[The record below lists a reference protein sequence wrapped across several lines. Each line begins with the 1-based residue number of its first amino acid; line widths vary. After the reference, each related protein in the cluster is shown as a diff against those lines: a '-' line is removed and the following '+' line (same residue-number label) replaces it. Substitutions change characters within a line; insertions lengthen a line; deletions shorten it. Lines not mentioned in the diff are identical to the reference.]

1 MPIRK
6 GPIQAALGLWCAAAL
21 ACRTAPA
28 QGAAVT
34 QDSTAARVR
43 PVLSQA
49 LPKLDG
55 SQLKVTVVEVSYPP
69 GGSSKPHS
77 HPCEV
82 IGYVIQGALRFQVRG
97 GPDTVISA
105 GGSFYEPANSVHQ
118 VSANASRTE
127 PVKFLAYFTCDRD
140 TPLTVPPPAP

>member
-1 MPIRK
+1 MPLRTRS
-6 GPIQAALGLWCAAAL
+6 IQLALMLWSAAAP

-28 QGAAVT
+28 QSAAVT

-43 PVLSQA
+43 PVLTQA

-55 SQLKVTVVEVSYPP
+55 GRLKVTVVEVSYGP

-82 IGYVIQGALRFQVRG
+82 IGYVMQGALRFQVRG
-97 GPDTVISA
+97 GPDTVLTA
-105 GGSFYEPANSVHQ
+105 GGSFYEAANSVHQ

-127 PVKFLAYFTCDRD
+127 PVKFLVYFTCDRD
-140 TPLTVPPPAP
+140 TPLTVPPPTP